1 WITTDWMERRLRS
14 PFLLLLFNL
23 LIFTANKN
31 MNKHFLCFNGSYF
44 YANSKEHRQNTAV
57 INGKKFSH

>member
-1 WITTDWMERRLRS
+1 MERRLRS

-44 YANSKEHRQNTAV
+44 YANSKEHRRYKRQK
-57 INGKKFSH
+57 I